1 MGKRMKRGL
10 VTIAILATGP
20 ALAAPGG
27 PLDSLE
33 PGRYVCE
40 QPGDATGPAGLR
52 QDDET
57 FVVLNAG
64 SYEALGGRG
73 TYLVTGDVVTITSGP
88 KNGQRFRRVTANFM
102 RKLGADG
109 KEGTLRCVRRVV
121 NNS

>member
-1 MGKRMKRGL
+1 MKREL
-10 VTIAILATGP
+10 VTIALLATGP

-27 PLDSLE
+27 PLDTLE

-40 QPGDATGPAGLR
+40 LPGDAAGPAGLR

-57 FVVLNAG
+57 FVVLNAS
-64 SYEALGGRG
+64 SYETAIGRG

-88 KNGQRFRRVTANFM
+88 KNGQRFRRISTNFL
-102 RKLGADG
+102 RKIGADG
-109 KEGTLRCVRRVV
+109 RDSTLRCVRRVV

>member
-1 MGKRMKRGL
+1 MNRGPI
-10 VTIAILATGP
+10 IAALLAAGP

-27 PLDSLE
+27 PLDALE

-40 QPGDATGPAGLR
+40 LPGDAAGPAGIR

-57 FVVLNAG
+57 FVVLNA
-64 SYEALGGRG
+64 SAYEATGGRG
-73 TYLVTGDVVTITSGP
+73 TYLVTGDVVTFTSGP
-88 KNGQRFRRVTANFM
+88 KNGQRFRRISVNFL

-109 KEGTLRCVRRVV
+109 RDSTLRCVRRVV